1 YTCLVGGCN
10 FTPKNSSNTAST
22 TLTQTLPSD
31 DTFSLVPVSKAVT
44 KQTCQ
49 LSGSKGW
56 SCRMTT
62 THVQP
67 PPLGSAT
74 VYLEWGGS
82 EIRLESITGRSEEH
96 TSELQSRGHLVC
108 RLLLEKKKK
117 K

>member
-1 YTCLVGGCN
+1 MMAIVSYNV
-10 FTPKNSSNTAST
+10 SAQTAST
-22 TLTQTLPSD
+22 SGSTTTRKTLPSD

-82 EIRLESITGRSEEH
+82 EIRLGSITGSGMINNIPRDTEIKII
-96 TSELQSRGHLVC
+96 V
-108 RLLLEKKKK
+108 
-117 K
+117 